1 MSSIL
6 YIHPENP
13 QTRLIRQAADCLK
26 EQGVVVV
33 PTDSGYALVTAI
45 DNKKGQDRIAMI
57 RQLEKNHFF
66 SLLCGNLS
74 DISHYAKVDNAQ
86 YRLLKA
92 ATPGPFTFIL
102 QSSLELPK
110 RLFSG
115 KRKTIGIRIPNN
127 NIVHDLLLEYG
138 EPLLS
143 TTLIFPNEEI
153 SLMYSDDIYDRV
165 ANQVELV
172 IDGGGCSY
180 EPTTIL
186 DMSEQMPPLLVRRG
200 QGDPTPYI

>member
-1 MSSIL
+1 MSNIL
-6 YIHPENP
+6 YIHPDNP
-13 QTRLIRQAADCLK
+13 QARLIRQASDCLK
-26 EQGVVVV
+26 QQGVLVV

-45 DNKKGQDRIAMI
+45 DNKKGQDRIAVI
-57 RQLEKNHFF
+57 RQLEKNHYF

-86 YRLLKA
+86 YRLLKS

-115 KRKTIGIRIPNN
+115 KRKTIGIRVPDNPI
-127 NIVHDLLLEYG
+127 IGDLLLEFG

-165 ANQVELV
+165 GKQVDLL

-186 DMSEQMPPLLVRRG
+186 DMSENMPPTLIRQG
-200 QGDPTPYI
+200 QGDATPYL